1 MKTPITKQNAEEQ
14 KGNWNAIWSLTI
26 GVCGLIIAEFLPAG
40 MLTPMAKDLGVSE
53 GLAGQAVTA
62 TSILAV
68 LTSLSIAFL
77 TRKLN
82 RRTVLLSLSFLLALS
97 SLIVAFAPGFKVV
110 LLGRI
115 VLGISL
121 GGFWSMATA
130 ISIRLV
136 PASDLPKA
144 LSLIFGG
151 SSFASVLAAPLGSFL
166 GNIVGWRSVFLFA
179 AAVGVIAFIWQL
191 AALPSLKPNGTTRLR
206 TAIDVLKTPE
216 FGAALMAIMFVFCG
230 RFASFTYLRPFLEQ
244 TTHAS
249 PTWVSVVLLVF
260 GLAYFAGNV
269 FAPRM
274 IQRDI
279 RNALLAPP
287 LLLALISIGFL
298 FFGSSLFATIIL
310 VFLWGAGFGPIPPAW
325 STWVAKKV
333 PEHAETGGGLYVAAV
348 QSSAAIGASLGGYAF
363 DLKGSS
369 AVFLMCGLS
378 WVISALL
385 VYRKISAMNKR
396 VEERVAQQTNVMPI
410 SVRRRLNR
418 TRKGSWRHAN
428 TSAKIFGDHG
438 RGGRGGECLPGN
450 CAHPSSK
457 HCSKG
462 GTRYGN
468 YESRFA
474 AFNERTSGLV
484 YRNRSD

>member
-1 MKTPITKQNAEEQ
+1 MGNDSKVMKETITTRNAEEL
-14 KGNWNAIWSLTI
+14 KAPNWNAIWSLTI

-40 MLTPMAKDLGVSE
+40 MLTPMAKDLGISE

-68 LTSLSIAFL
+68 VTSLLIAFL

-97 SLIVAFAPGFKVV
+97 SLVVAFAPGFKVV
-110 LLGRI
+110 LLGRV

-151 SSFASVLAAPLGSFL
+151 SSFASVLAAPLGSYL
-166 GNIVGWRSVFLFA
+166 ANVIGWRSVFLLA
-179 AAVGVIAFIWQL
+179 AAVGVLAFIWQWV
-191 AALPSLKPNGTTRLR
+191 ALPSLKPKGTTRPG
-206 TAIDVLKTPE
+206 TTMDVLKTTE
-216 FGAALMAIMFVFCG
+216 FGVGLLAIMFVFCG

-249 PTWVSVVLLVF
+249 STWVSIVLLVF
-260 GLAYFAGNV
+260 GLAYFAGNA

-279 RNALLAPP
+279 RGALLKPP
-287 LLLALISIGFL
+287 LFLALISAGFL
-298 FFGSSLFATIIL
+298 FLGSSLLASVVL
-310 VFLWGAGFGPIPPAW
+310 VFLWGAAFGPVPPAW

-348 QSSAAIGASLGGYAF
+348 QSSAAIGASLGGIAF
-363 DLKGSS
+363 DLKGST
-369 AVFLMCGLS
+369 AVFLMCCLS

-385 VYRKISAMNKR
+385 VYRKISPVPFPPFYGHSDR
-396 VEERVAQQTNVMPI
+396 VLFIVNCFG
-410 SVRRRLNR
+410 VRSPQVIDIPESCGACSGYKWLRCI
-418 TRKGSWRHAN
+418 RKAPVELGPWTICRCPPVLRA
-428 TSAKIFGDHG
+428 
-438 RGGRGGECLPGN
+438 
-450 CAHPSSK
+450 
-457 HCSKG
+457 
-462 GTRYGN
+462 
-468 YESRFA
+468 
-474 AFNERTSGLV
+474 
-484 YRNRSD
+484 